1 MKNKHFKIFIFRPF
15 ICKLVF
21 LLTAN
26 CLLLTLHIHAQKI
39 AILTP
44 EKTVQS
50 NEIREKLTDSF
61 SDELT
66 ILNFALSETVLLSK
80 KFENPFNLSLEEAR
94 NLGTAIGCDF
104 FILIKT
110 DGLQRF
116 SLEEKSYFESYAAF
130 YLVSSRTGR
139 LVFWQLKAFKGE
151 DEKQAG
157 SKLINSV
164 KEFSTEISTGIKTT
178 QKNELAEQDSK
189 IEQLPDENSAEAKDF
204 RPPLPYKR
212 IRPEYTKTAYLYGIA
227 ATIDVIVDVGEN
239 GEILRT
245 EVARWAGFGL
255 EESAVNTIK
264 TMNWRPA
271 MRDGEFLP
279 MRILLRYNFKNIKT
293 EQ

>member
-1 MKNKHFKIFIFRPF
+1 M
-15 ICKLVF
+15 
-21 LLTAN
+21 
-26 CLLLTLHIHAQKI
+26 
-39 AILTP
+39 
-44 EKTVQS
+44 
-50 NEIREKLTDSF
+50 
-61 SDELT
+61 
-66 ILNFALSETVLLSK
+66 
-80 KFENPFNLSLEEAR
+80 
-94 NLGTAIGCDF
+94 
-104 FILIKT
+104 IKT

-164 KEFSTEISTGIKTT
+164 KEISTEISTGIKTT

-189 IEQLPDENSAEAKDF
+189 IEQLPDENSAEAKDL